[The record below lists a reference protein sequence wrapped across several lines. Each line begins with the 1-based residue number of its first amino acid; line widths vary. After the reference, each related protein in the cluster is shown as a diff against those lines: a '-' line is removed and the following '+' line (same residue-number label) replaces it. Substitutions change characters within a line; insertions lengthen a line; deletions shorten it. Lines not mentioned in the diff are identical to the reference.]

1 MVCQISEMP
10 RYVIPAPFFHYTWDF
25 GEKVESNDVGLN
37 LRKKK
42 ISIKEKPLFFS

>member
-10 RYVIPAPFFHYTWDF
+10 WYVIPALFFHYAWDF
-25 GEKVESNDVGLN
+25 GEKVESNEEGFN